1 MKRRSQTS
9 TERDMA
15 GIAARKSRDES
26 APDFVAE
33 ECTGKYEGAELERIR
48 SRRPTPERL
57 RILERKQDEDR
68 KAHQELV
75 AMVNETRVDVAGM
88 RGELKVLP
96 ELVDLIKSRT
106 TESNKT
112 ERVRLTSRARVVIA
126 IVGLGGTALGVLA
139 TVLAGCA

>member
-9 TERDMA
+9 TERDIA
-15 GIAARKSRDES
+15 GIQARKSRDEA
-26 APDFVAE
+26 APDFVCE
-33 ECTGKYEGAELERIR
+33 DVTGKYEGAELERIR